1 MKFMK
6 LGSKPDSFQNDG
18 DNVRYVATELA
29 SDIVVNVGDVKF
41 YLHKFPLLSKSL
53 RLQKLVSNTDEENDE
68 IHIHDIPG
76 GPVAFEICAKFCYG
90 MVVTLNAYNVVAARC
105 AAEYLEMYE
114 TIEKGNLIYKI
125 EVFLNSSIF
134 RSWKDSIIV
143 LQTTKSL
150 LPWSEE
156 LKIVSHCIES
166 IATKAS
172 MDPSKVEWS
181 YTYNRKKLPSEN
193 GNDAHWNG
201 VRKQLMV
208 PKDWWVEDL
217 CELQLDLYKRVLSTI
232 TTNGNVSGAVVGEAL
247 SAYTS
252 RRLPGFNKGV
262 IQSGDT
268 TKNRLLLETIVG
280 LLPADMGSGSCA
292 FSLKLL
298 KVAIQLDCEVSVRSE
313 LMRRIGQ
320 RLDEATVADLLIC
333 ASAGETTH
341 DVETV
346 QKLVEVFVAHEHQSL
361 MEDELQEIRSP
372 KMVSNTSSK
381 IKVAKLVDSYLAEIA
396 RDPNLPLLSFVNI
409 ADLVSSFPRPSHDG
423 LYRAIDMYL
432 KEHPGISK
440 SERKRICRLMDCR
453 KLSAEAC
460 MHAVQNERLP
470 LRVVVQVLFF
480 EQMRASTT
488 SSSGGT
494 STPDLPGS
502 IRALHP
508 GGSHGSSRSTTTNT
522 EEEWD
527 AVATAEDIKVLK
539 GELAALKL
547 SSGGSQSS
555 DRNSNNNDGGGI
567 GNAEKV
573 AANKMKGFLMS
584 KKLFS
589 KLWSS
594 KEKNGEI
601 TSSDTSESPA
611 STVVEETKSTPSRSR
626 RHSVS

>member
-1 MKFMK
+1 MYRMVP
-6 LGSKPDSFQNDG
+6 LTS
-18 DNVRYVATELA
+18 TEL
-29 SDIVVNVGDVKF
+29 NFGD
-41 YLHKFPLLSKSL
+41 
-53 RLQKLVSNTDEENDE
+53 
-68 IHIHDIPG
+68 
-76 GPVAFEICAKFCYG
+76 
-90 MVVTLNAYNVVAARC
+90 
-105 AAEYLEMYE
+105 
-114 TIEKGNLIYKI
+114 
-125 EVFLNSSIF
+125 
-134 RSWKDSIIV
+134 
-143 LQTTKSL
+143 
-150 LPWSEE
+150 
-156 LKIVSHCIES
+156 SH
-166 IATKAS
+166 
-172 MDPSKVEWS
+172 
-181 YTYNRKKLPSEN
+181 Y
-193 GNDAHWNG
+193 
-201 VRKQLMV
+201 
-208 PKDWWVEDL
+208 
-217 CELQLDLYKRVLSTI
+217 
-232 TTNGNVSGAVVGEAL
+232 
-247 SAYTS
+247 
-252 RRLPGFNKGV
+252 
-262 IQSGDT
+262 
-268 TKNRLLLETIVG
+268 
-280 LLPADMGSGSCA
+280 
-292 FSLKLL
+292 
-298 KVAIQLDCEVSVRSE
+298 
-313 LMRRIGQ
+313 
-320 RLDEATVADLLIC
+320 
-333 ASAGETTH
+333 
-341 DVETV
+341 
-346 QKLVEVFVAHEHQSL
+346 FVMQ
-361 MEDELQEIRSP
+361 
-372 KMVSNTSSK
+372 
-381 IKVAKLVDSYLAEIA
+381 
-396 RDPNLPLLSFVNI
+396 
-409 ADLVSSFPRPSHDG
+409 
-423 LYRAIDMYL
+423 
-432 KEHPGISK
+432 EHPGISK

-555 DRNSNNNDGGGI
+555 DRNSNSGGI